1 MPTSYVLV
9 NSELGA
15 EERIISEIRSA
26 LESEPAE
33 LEIQGVYGVYDI
45 VVRISSDSA
54 ELLREAVTSKIRRI
68 RGVRATLTMMVV
80 EGQG

>member
-9 NSELGA
+9 NAELGS

-26 LESEPAE
+26 LEAKAIDCSM
-33 LEIQGVYGVYDI
+33 QGVYGVYDI
-45 VVRISSDSA
+45 VVRMSSDSPDK
-54 ELLREAVTSKIRRI
+54 LREAVTADIRRV

>member
-9 NSELGA
+9 NSELGS
-15 EERIISEIRSA
+15 EERIISEIRAA
-26 LESEPAE
+26 LRAEPVE

-45 VVRISSDSA
+45 VVKMSSDSPDR
-54 ELLREAVTSKIRRI
+54 LREAVTAKVRRI
-68 RGVRATLTMMVV
+68 PGVRATLTMMVV

>member
-9 NSELGA
+9 NAELGS
-15 EERIISEIRSA
+15 EERVISEIRSA
-26 LESEPAE
+26 LEAKS
-33 LEIQGVYGVYDI
+33 IDCGMQGVYGVYDI
-45 VVRISSDSA
+45 VVRMSSDSSDK
-54 ELLREAVTSKIRRI
+54 LREAVTSDIRRV

>member
-9 NSELGA
+9 NTELGS
-15 EERIISEIRSA
+15 EERIISEIRAA
-26 LESEPAE
+26 LESESVE
-33 LEIQGVYGVYDI
+33 CRIQGVYGVYDV
-45 VVRISSDSA
+45 VVRMSSDSPDV
-54 ELLREAVTSKIRRI
+54 LRSAVTSKIRRI

>member
-9 NSELGA
+9 NSELGS
-15 EERIISEIRSA
+15 EERIISEIRAA
-26 LESEPAE
+26 LQAEPVE

-45 VVRISSDSA
+45 VVKMSSDSPDR
-54 ELLREAVTSKIRRI
+54 LREAVTAKVRRI
-68 RGVRATLTMMVV
+68 PGVRATLTMMVV